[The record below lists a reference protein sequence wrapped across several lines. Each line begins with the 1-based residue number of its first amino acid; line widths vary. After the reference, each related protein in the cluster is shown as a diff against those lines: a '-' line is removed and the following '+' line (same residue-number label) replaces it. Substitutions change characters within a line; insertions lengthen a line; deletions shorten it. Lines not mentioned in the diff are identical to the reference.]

1 MIDTNTQTISPK
13 LHFFNFDLD
22 HFVAN
27 HLAAAI
33 KDVHV
38 VRKISQNHDGK
49 LTCKMGFIANNEYAD
64 RKQPVKYCTDLST
77 VHFTIAY
84 LLNSD
89 GFCLAI
95 KPKATYKIA
104 EDLSDHDVAVKLLNY
119 YVEWIKRRINKMN
132 TAVNK
137 LDFTTLIKT
146 ILPAKINPRLRLSY
160 FADHIIDDVFTRQSL
175 LAVISQ
181 NLIPCFNCL
190 VKASHQKENQF
201 YDYYY
206 DYQLYWLLEDKDL
219 REYFILCLLQVGNL
233 KKQMKQNNHIGMLIS
248 RIIEIILGNIDTN
261 KQKPTNLDQVF
272 LRQALDWFNPVVN
285 TLSKPETW
293 QRSSD
298 PNYLIMRNLIELEN
312 YLNQRIL
319 TYPIFLIDQLA
330 EYSYPILDNYHF
342 AISNKEDLEYL
353 LTHCYVDTDNTKNL
367 FHIKSVLS
375 LLSRE
380 KIDLNG
386 YKPLLEQ
393 KLTEIEQTKPNGS
406 KQSVVRILDKLL
418 SLN

>member
-132 TAVNK
+132 AAVNK
-137 LDFTTLIKT
+137 LDFTALIKT

-190 VKASHQKENQF
+190 IKASHQKENQF

-219 REYFILCLLQVGNL
+219 REYFILCLLQVSNL

-248 RIIEIILGNIDTN
+248 RIIEIILGDIDTN
-261 KQKPTNLDQVF
+261 KEKPTNLDQVF

-298 PNYLIMRNLIELEN
+298 PNYLVMRNLIELEN
-312 YLNQRIL
+312 YLDQRTLI
-319 TYPIFLIDQLA
+319 YPIFLIDQLA
-330 EYSYPILDNYHF
+330 EYSYPILDDYHF
-342 AISNKEDLEYL
+342 AITNKEDLDYL
-353 LTHCYVDTDNTKNL
+353 LTHCYVDTNNTKNL

-380 KIDLNG
+380 QIDLNG

-393 KLTEIEQTKPNGS
+393 KLKEIEQTKPNGS
-406 KQSVVRILDKLL
+406 EQSVVRILNKLL
-418 SLN
+418 SL

>member
-27 HLAAAI
+27 HLATAI

-49 LTCKMGFIANNEYAD
+49 LTCKMGFIVNNEYAD
-64 RKQPVKYCTDLST
+64 RKQPVKYRTDLST

-190 VKASHQKENQF
+190 IKASHQKENQF

-219 REYFILCLLQVGNL
+219 REYFILCLLQVSNL
-233 KKQMKQNNHIGMLIS
+233 KAQMKQNNHIGMLIS
-248 RIIEIILGNIDTN
+248 RLIEIILGNIDTN
-261 KQKPTNLDQVF
+261 KEKPTNLDQVF
-272 LRQALDWFNPVVN
+272 LKQALDWFNPVVN

-293 QRSSD
+293 QRSND
-298 PNYLIMRNLIELEN
+298 PNYLVMRNLIELEN
-312 YLNQRIL
+312 YLDQRTLI
-319 TYPIFLIDQLA
+319 YPIFLIDQLA

-353 LTHCYVDTDNTKNL
+353 LTHCYVDTSNNKNL

-380 KIDLNG
+380 HIDLNG

-406 KQSVVRILDKLL
+406 EQSVVCILDKLL

>member
-132 TAVNK
+132 AAVNK
-137 LDFTTLIKT
+137 LDFTALIKT

-190 VKASHQKENQF
+190 IKASHQKENQF

-219 REYFILCLLQVGNL
+219 REYFILCLLQVSNL

-248 RIIEIILGNIDTN
+248 RLIEIILGNIDTN
-261 KQKPTNLDQVF
+261 KEKPTNLDQVF
-272 LRQALDWFNPVVN
+272 LRQALNWFNPVVN

-298 PNYLIMRNLIELEN
+298 PNYLVMRNLIELEN
-312 YLNQRIL
+312 YLDQRTLI
-319 TYPIFLIDQLA
+319 YPIFLIDQLA
-330 EYSYPILDNYHF
+330 EYSYPILDDYHF
-342 AISNKEDLEYL
+342 AITNKEDLDYL
-353 LTHCYVDTDNTKNL
+353 LTHCYVDTNNTKNL

-380 KIDLNG
+380 QIDLNG

-393 KLTEIEQTKPNGS
+393 KLKEIEQTKPNGS
-406 KQSVVRILDKLL
+406 EQSVVRILNKLL
-418 SLN
+418 SL

>member
-27 HLAAAI
+27 HLATAI

-64 RKQPVKYCTDLST
+64 RKQPVKYRTDLST

-104 EDLSDHDVAVKLLNY
+104 EGLSDHDVAVKLLNY

-132 TAVNK
+132 VAVDK

-190 VKASHQKENQF
+190 IKASHQKENQF

-219 REYFILCLLQVGNL
+219 REYFILCLLQVNNL
-233 KKQMKQNNHIGMLIS
+233 KAQMKQNNHIGMLIS

-261 KQKPTNLDQVF
+261 KEKPTNLDQVF
-272 LRQALDWFNPVVN
+272 LRRALNWFNPVVN

-298 PNYLIMRNLIELEN
+298 PNYLVMRNLIELEG
-312 YLNQRIL
+312 YLDQRTLI
-319 TYPIFLIDQLA
+319 YPIFLIDQLA

-342 AISNKEDLEYL
+342 TITNKEDLDYL
-353 LTHCYVDTDNTKNL
+353 LTHCYVDTNNTKNL
-367 FHIKSVLS
+367 FHIKSVLN

-380 KIDLNG
+380 QIDLNG

-393 KLTEIEQTKPNGS
+393 KLAEIEQTNPIHS
-406 KQSVVRILDKLL
+406 EQSVVRILNKLL
-418 SLN
+418 SL

>member
-27 HLAAAI
+27 HLAVAI

-49 LTCKMGFIANNEYAD
+49 LTCTMGFIANNEYAD
-64 RKQPVKYCTDLST
+64 RKQPVKYRTDLST

-84 LLNSD
+84 LLKSD
-89 GFCLAI
+89 GFCLAV
-95 KPKATYKIA
+95 KPKVTYKIA
-104 EDLSDHDVAVKLLNY
+104 DDLSDHDVAVKLLNY

-293 QRSSD
+293 KRSSD
-298 PNYLIMRNLIELEN
+298 PNYLVMRNLIELEN
-312 YLNQRIL
+312 YLEQRTLI
-319 TYPIFLIDQLA
+319 YPIFLIDQLA
-330 EYSYPILDNYHF
+330 EYSYPILDDYHF
-342 AISNKEDLEYL
+342 AITSKEDLEYL
-353 LTHCYVDTDNTKNL
+353 LTHCYVDVNNTRAL

-380 KIDLNG
+380 QIDLNG
-386 YKPLLEQ
+386 YKPLLDQ
-393 KLTEIEQTKPNGS
+393 KLAEIEQTKPNGS
-406 KQSVVRILDKLL
+406 EQSVVRILNKLL

>member
-190 VKASHQKENQF
+190 IKASHQKENQF

-219 REYFILCLLQVGNL
+219 REYFILCLLQVSDL

-248 RIIEIILGNIDTN
+248 RLIEIILGNIDTN
-261 KQKPTNLDQVF
+261 KEKPTNLDQVF

-353 LTHCYVDTDNTKNL
+353 LTHCYEDTDNTKNL

-406 KQSVVRILDKLL
+406 KQSVVRILNKLL
-418 SLN
+418 SL

>member
-190 VKASHQKENQF
+190 IKASHQKENQF

-219 REYFILCLLQVGNL
+219 REYFILCLLQVSDL

-248 RIIEIILGNIDTN
+248 RLIEIILGNIDTN
-261 KQKPTNLDQVF
+261 KEKPTNLDQVF

-342 AISNKEDLEYL
+342 AISNKKDLEYL

>member
-27 HLAAAI
+27 HLATAI
-33 KDVHV
+33 KDVHI

-64 RKQPVKYCTDLST
+64 RKQPVKYRTDLST

-190 VKASHQKENQF
+190 IKASHQKENQF

-219 REYFILCLLQVGNL
+219 REYFILCLLQVSDL
-233 KKQMKQNNHIGMLIS
+233 KRQMKQNNHIGMLIS
-248 RIIEIILGNIDTN
+248 RLIEIILGNIDTN
-261 KQKPTNLDQVF
+261 KEKPTNLDQVF
-272 LRQALDWFNPVVN
+272 LKQALDWFNPVVN

-293 QRSSD
+293 QCSND
-298 PNYLIMRNLIELEN
+298 PNYLVMRNLIELEG
-312 YLNQRIL
+312 YLDQRTLI
-319 TYPIFLIDQLA
+319 YPIFLIDQLA
-330 EYSYPILDNYHF
+330 EYSYPILDDYHF
-342 AISNKEDLEYL
+342 AITSKEDLEYL
-353 LTHCYVDTDNTKNL
+353 LTHCYVDTNNTKNL

-380 KIDLNG
+380 QIDLNG

-393 KLTEIEQTKPNGS
+393 KLIKIEQTKPNSSG
-406 KQSVVRILDKLL
+406 QSVVRILNRLL

>member
-190 VKASHQKENQF
+190 IKASHQKENQF

-219 REYFILCLLQVGNL
+219 REYFILCLLQVSDL

-248 RIIEIILGNIDTN
+248 RLIEIILGNIDTN
-261 KQKPTNLDQVF
+261 KEKPTNLDQVF

-353 LTHCYVDTDNTKNL
+353 LTHCYEDTDNTKNL

>member
-27 HLAAAI
+27 HLAVAI

-49 LTCKMGFIANNEYAD
+49 LTCKMGFITNNEYAD
-64 RKQPVKYCTDLST
+64 RERPVKYRTDLST

-119 YVEWIKRRINKMN
+119 YVAWLRKRINKMN
-132 TAVNK
+132 AAVEK

-219 REYFILCLLQVGNL
+219 RECFILCLLQVSNL

-272 LRQALDWFNPVVN
+272 LRQALNWFNPVVD

-298 PNYLIMRNLIELEN
+298 PNYLVMRNLIELEN
-312 YLNQRIL
+312 YLDQRTLI
-319 TYPIFLIDQLA
+319 YPIFLIDQLA
-330 EYSYPILDNYHF
+330 EYSYPILDDYHF
-342 AISNKEDLEYL
+342 AITNKEDLEYL
-353 LTHCYVDTDNTKNL
+353 LTHCYVDTNNTKNL

-380 KIDLNG
+380 HIDLNG

-393 KLTEIEQTKPNGS
+393 KLTKIEQTKPNGS
-406 KQSVVRILDKLL
+406 GQSVVRILDKLL

>member
-22 HFVAN
+22 HFVAK
-27 HLAAAI
+27 HLNVAI

-64 RKQPVKYCTDLST
+64 RKQPVKYRTDLST

-104 EDLSDHDVAVKLLNY
+104 ADLSDHDVAVKLLNY

-132 TAVNK
+132 AAVDK

-190 VKASHQKENQF
+190 IKASHQKENQF

-219 REYFILCLLQVGNL
+219 REYFILCLLQVSNL
-233 KKQMKQNNHIGMLIS
+233 KAQMKQNNHIGMLVS

-261 KQKPTNLDQVF
+261 KEKPTNLDQVF
-272 LRQALDWFNPVVN
+272 LRRALNWFNPVVD
-285 TLSKPETW
+285 TLSKPDTW

-298 PNYLIMRNLIELEN
+298 PNYLVMRNLIELEN

-353 LTHCYVDTDNTKNL
+353 LTHCYVDTNNTKNL

-380 KIDLNG
+380 HIDLNG

-393 KLTEIEQTKPNGS
+393 KLTEIAQTKPNDS
-406 KQSVVRILDKLL
+406 EQSVVRILNKLL

>member
-27 HLAAAI
+27 HLAVAI

-49 LTCKMGFIANNEYAD
+49 LTCKMGFITNNEYAD
-64 RKQPVKYCTDLST
+64 RERPVKYRTDLST

-119 YVEWIKRRINKMN
+119 YVAWLRKRINKMN
-132 TAVNK
+132 TAAKK

-190 VKASHQKENQF
+190 IKASHQKENQF

-219 REYFILCLLQVGNL
+219 REYFILCLLQVSNL
-233 KKQMKQNNHIGMLIS
+233 KKQMKQNNHIGMLVS
-248 RIIEIILGNIDTN
+248 RIIEIILGNLDADG
-261 KQKPTNLDQVF
+261 QKPTNLDQVF
-272 LRQALDWFNPVVN
+272 LKQALNWFNPIVD

-293 QRSSD
+293 QRGSD
-298 PNYLIMRNLIELEN
+298 LNYLVMRNLIELEG
-312 YLNQRIL
+312 YLDQRTLI
-319 TYPIFLIDQLA
+319 YPIFLIDQLA

-342 AISNKEDLEYL
+342 AITSKEDLEYL
-353 LTHCYVDTDNTKNL
+353 LTHCYVDTNNTKNL

-380 KIDLNG
+380 LIDLNG

-406 KQSVVRILDKLL
+406 EQSVVCILDKLL